1 MNLQNYFALISIS
14 KDLSNFK
21 NVAIFK
27 NDIVKWWLID
37 HKFQLLAK
45 TLSEVDSEEW
55 FLVLGREMGLQ
66 LTLYTG
72 LPDEKVSCL
81 LLF

>member
-14 KDLSNFK
+14 KALSNFK
-21 NVAIFK
+21 NVKIFK